1 MSLQEFSHYLKQQ
14 LKSILGR
21 IVFKPQRKAAQQQII
36 TNDYVHLYV
45 DKALNMCTDRT
56 NQTKANT

>member
-1 MSLQEFSHYLKQQ
+1 MSSQEFSHYLKQQ

-21 IVFKPQRKAAQQQII
+21 IVFKPQHKAAQQQII

-45 DKALNMCTDRT
+45 DKALNIYTDRT